1 MATSTLTITRS
12 ATAQQSSSLPINITM
27 AGTATLTTDF
37 TITAG
42 TATITSLTAVGF
54 VLTIPASSLTGTATI
69 TTVADTVFEQDETI
83 ILTINPTAGVSS
95 GTGSVTYIITNDDNE
110 IQVLTISLSST
121 SGLEG

>member
-12 ATAQQSSSLPINITM
+12 ATAQQSSTLPVNITM

-37 TITAG
+37 TIAAG
-42 TATITSLTAVGF
+42 TATITSLTNAGF
-54 VLTIPASSLTGTATI
+54 VLTIPATSLTGTAII

-95 GTGSVTYIITNDDNE
+95 GTGSVTYTVTNDDNE
-110 IQVLTISLSST
+110 IQVLTISISST

>member
-12 ATAQQSSSLPINITM
+12 ATAQQASALPVNVTM
-27 AGTATLTTDF
+27 GGTAALTSDF

-42 TATITSLTAVGF
+42 TAGITNLLSTGF
-54 VLTIPASSLTGTATI
+54 TLTIPAGSLTGSVVI

-95 GTGSVTYIITNDDNE
+95 GTGSVTYTILNDDIE
-110 IQVLTISLSST
+110 IQALTIALSLTSST
-121 SGLEG
+121 EG